1 MKSLS
6 LCIGWVVRETTREHV
21 NPFCT
26 DSVGSVL
33 KASLLSWT
41 SDLAGA
47 CIKALQYQ
55 VLHTNWFGS
64 SLQTSSCHLSLCC
77 WNGSLNPAVR
87 MLKSIER
94 LMQMPS
100 PILPFVVQAKIQ
112 KKKKKGGEEGCLG
125 IQGTNQARLKRHE
138 TPLILWSHLPPKPL
152 CGAHGFHPVVLAQ
165 LKGNNAWRLL
175 SFPANESLHYTRWH
189 CLILTFCSVG
199 SLHLEHP
206 VAAASLGIHQ
216 CSVVAGNGVTCRE
229 GFRAVMEQES
239 SNGH

>member
-26 DSVGSVL
+26 DSVSSVL

-112 KKKKKGGEEGCLG
+112 KKKKKNEGGRRGVWVS
-125 IQGTNQARLKRHE
+125 R
-138 TPLILWSHLPPKPL
+138 
-152 CGAHGFHPVVLAQ
+152 AQ
-165 LKGNNAWRLL
+165 IRQDLKGMKPLL
-175 SFPANESLHYTRWH
+175 SFGLTYHQSPCVVHMGF
-189 CLILTFCSVG
+189 ILWFLPS
-199 SLHLEHP
+199 
-206 VAAASLGIHQ
+206 
-216 CSVVAGNGVTCRE
+216 
-229 GFRAVMEQES
+229 
-239 SNGH
+239 